1 LPYGHFRKPQ
11 SQLKEKSRE
20 MLSFKDFFVACTGVW
35 TTERTYHFA
44 TEKKIERSY
53 TEYQVQPLTA
63 TDKKQILEISESAKL
78 QLRNPATDFAA
89 LIADQDSL
97 PGFAIAF
104 NTRSETGETVSM
116 SLQALFVADSL
127 VVSADTANLTPRLP
141 IAAQVPAEPEGEI
154 IQGFY
159 LRNEGYSE
167 AGAIAGRF
175 TYQPTRQTLEM
186 TTFYNRSV
194 AVDQM
199 RFIAPNVRLRTI
211 VTYQRP
217 QPNEIP
223 SVIDL
228 IGFGVE
234 HKQLA

>member
-1 LPYGHFRKPQ
+1 
-11 SQLKEKSRE
+11 
-20 MLSFKDFFVACTGVW
+20 MLSFKDFFVACAGVW
-35 TTERTYHFA
+35 TTERTYHFV
-44 TEKKIERSY
+44 TEGRIERSH
-53 TEYQVQPLTA
+53 TEYQVQPLSA
-63 TDKKQILEISESAKL
+63 TDKKQILLLSEPSGLELKNTTTPFSSL
-78 QLRNPATDFAA
+78 SE
-89 LIADQDSL
+89 DQDSL

-127 VVSADTANLTPRLP
+127 VVSPGTASSTACLP
-141 IAAQVPAEPEGEI
+141 LVAQVPSEPAGEI

-167 AGAIAGRF
+167 SGAIAGCF

-199 RFIAPNVRLRTI
+199 RLIAPNVRLRTI

-217 QPNEIP
+217 QPHETP

-234 HKQLA
+234 HKESA

>member
-1 LPYGHFRKPQ
+1 
-11 SQLKEKSRE
+11 
-20 MLSFKDFFVACTGVW
+20 MLSFKDFFVACAGLW
-35 TTERTYHFA
+35 TTERTYHFV
-44 TEKKIERSY
+44 TEGRIERSY

-63 TDKKQILEISESAKL
+63 TDKKQILALSEPSGL
-78 QLRNPATDFAA
+78 QLRNTTPHFSTV
-89 LIADQDSL
+89 IGDQDSL

-116 SLQALFVADSL
+116 SLQALFVADDL
-127 VVSADTANLTPRLP
+127 VNASDIASNTPCLP
-141 IAAQVPAEPEGEI
+141 IAAQVPSEPTGEI
-154 IQGFY
+154 VQGFY

-199 RFIAPNVRLRTI
+199 RLIAPNVRLRTI

-217 QPNEIP
+217 QPHETP